1 MRRIINTPLL
11 RFANFTGNWA
21 LTNVGELGKVIGGGT
36 PSSKNQDYWDGDI
49 PWISSSDLTTENIYE
64 IKITRLITKD
74 AISNSATKLIPEKSI
89 LIVSRVGVGKV
100 AVNEQII
107 CTSQDFSS
115 IIPLKDDY
123 VFLAYLIKIK
133 TNKLLE
139 FNQGTSIKGFVKSDL
154 ESLEISIPSIAEQ
167 EKIAAFLTAVD
178 DKIQL
183 LNKKKTL
190 LKQYKKGV
198 MQQIFNQQMRFKDD
212 DGNDYPDWE
221 ERTLGEVCEI
231 KSGNSPSKYNL
242 KTEGSYP
249 FLKVEELNNCIKYQ
263 VKSREYTSESH
274 FLIPENSIIFPKR
287 GAAILNNKVR
297 INLKKVIIDSNLMSL
312 IAIPDLMHYEFL
324 YYVIVFVKLFKIA
337 DTSSIP
343 QINNKHITPYLIQ
356 NPIIEEQI
364 KIANFLSSLDD
375 KINFVNQQIT
385 QTKQFKKGL
394 LQQMFV

>member
-154 ESLEISIPSIAEQ
+154 ESLEISIPS
-167 EKIAAFLTAVD
+167 F
-178 DKIQL
+178 
-183 LNKKKTL
+183 
-190 LKQYKKGV
+190 
-198 MQQIFNQQMRFKDD
+198 
-212 DGNDYPDWE
+212 
-221 ERTLGEVCEI
+221 
-231 KSGNSPSKYNL
+231 
-242 KTEGSYP
+242 
-249 FLKVEELNNCIKYQ
+249 
-263 VKSREYTSESH
+263 
-274 FLIPENSIIFPKR
+274 
-287 GAAILNNKVR
+287 
-297 INLKKVIIDSNLMSL
+297 
-312 IAIPDLMHYEFL
+312 
-324 YYVIVFVKLFKIA
+324 A
-337 DTSSIP
+337 D
-343 QINNKHITPYLIQ
+343 
-356 NPIIEEQI
+356 
-364 KIANFLSSLDD
+364 
-375 KINFVNQQIT
+375 
-385 QTKQFKKGL
+385 
-394 LQQMFV
+394 